1 MCIRVTNCHILTRT
15 ITATMQSIEKELLMR
30 LQSGTYGDIY
40 NFPIKNYNKVLDEQL
55 LELEEEEEEE
65 DEDANGEIAG
75 GAGGD
80 TDDEIEY
87 VEDYEIEED
96 DDDIEDLNFNSFMD
110 DDRHNF
116 FGDDD
121 DDENDED
128 DRDQEGMDDGGRA
141 PKRFRSGKARDKK
154 GKRRNVEVEY
164 EGNAER
170 MREREELTQR

>member
-1 MCIRVTNCHILTRT
+1 MKFLLKT
-15 ITATMQSIEKELLMR
+15 IICLLGVS
-30 LQSGTYGDIY
+30 LDDID
-40 NFPIKNYNKVLDEQL
+40 DEQL
-55 LELEEEEEEE
+55 
-65 DEDANGEIAG
+65 AG
-75 GAGGD
+75 ID
-80 TDDEIEY
+80 DDE
-87 VEDYEIEED
+87 
-96 DDDIEDLNFNSFMD
+96 IEDLNFNSFMD

-128 DRDQEGMDDGGRA
+128 GCDQDGMDDGGRA